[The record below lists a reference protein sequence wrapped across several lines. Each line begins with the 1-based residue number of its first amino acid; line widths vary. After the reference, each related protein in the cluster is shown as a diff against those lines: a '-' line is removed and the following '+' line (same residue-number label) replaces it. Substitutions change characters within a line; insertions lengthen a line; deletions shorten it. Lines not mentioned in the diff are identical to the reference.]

1 MNNAGA
7 QCGSEAFCTSSF
19 LSEKSLHGW
28 ISKEQLVYLI
38 SEATV
43 FMLSAHMFST
53 SIHSGR
59 FRKDFAKFAFCRN
72 HEQTESVVSKF
83 MLLRWAVER
92 LPQRHFPQQVPFKSD
107 NVSRVRQIQMMEL
120 CFLVILMSHILEQLG
135 IAPSRRSLV
144 WIPTNPLIKEAEQ
157 ALNSFYIEETRLV
170 SVWLKRS
177 NSREGSI
184 QRQNTVTLHLN
195 FSIKTSYWLM

>member
-1 MNNAGA
+1 MQEHSVDLKLFVRQVFLVKSLCMVESLKSNW
-7 QCGSEAFCTSSF
+7 SISF
-19 LSEKSLHGW
+19 LKP
-28 ISKEQLVYLI
+28 Q
-38 SEATV
+38 
-43 FMLSAHMFST
+43 FSCCMP
-53 SIHSGR
+53 ICFLHSGR

-107 NVSRVRQIQMMEL
+107 NVSRGWQIQMMEL

-144 WIPTNPLIKEAEQ
+144 WIPTNPLMQFKW
-157 ALNSFYIEETRLV
+157 S
-170 SVWLKRS
+170 KK
-177 NSREGSI
+177 
-184 QRQNTVTLHLN
+184 QNKL
-195 FSIKTSYWLM
+195 